1 MSTMV
6 LPAAAV
12 PTRTAPSRTAP
23 ARGSRPAVSSDAGRV
38 GELRLTRRGRLVV
51 FLAGLL
57 VAVAAAVA
65 FAGVSVATAEKGEPV
80 PTDVIVVGSGA
91 TLWDI
96 AAARTDDGDVRA
108 MISTIQELNHL
119 EGGMLVA
126 GQRLLVPAGD

>member
-6 LPAAAV
+6 LPAA
-12 PTRTAPSRTAP
+12 P
-23 ARGSRPAVSSDAGRV
+23 AARRASSRPSPYAG
-38 GELRLTRRGRLVV
+38 GPLRLTRRGRLVV

-57 VAVAAAVA
+57 VAVAVAVA

-96 AAARTDDGDVRA
+96 ASARAEDGDVRG

-119 EGGMLVA
+119 EGWLVVA
-126 GQRLLVPAGD
+126 GQRLRVPAAD

>member
-6 LPAAAV
+6 LPAAAL
-12 PTRTAPSRTAP
+12 PTRTPRTSAY
-23 ARGSRPAVSSDAGRV
+23 AGSSRPG
-38 GELRLTRRGRLVV
+38 GLRLTRRGRLVV

-57 VAVAAAVA
+57 VAVAVAVA

-80 PTDVIVVGSGA
+80 PTDVVVVGTGV

-119 EGGMLVA
+119 DGGLVIA

>member
-12 PTRTAPSRTAP
+12 PTRTA
-23 ARGSRPAVSSDAGRV
+23 RPAPYAAGGRR

-57 VAVAAAVA
+57 VAVAVAVA
-65 FAGVSVATAEKGEPV
+65 FAGVSVATAEKGEPA
-80 PTDVIVVGSGA
+80 PTDVIVVGTGA

-96 AAARTDDGDVRA
+96 AATRAEDGDVRA

-126 GQRLLVPAGD
+126 GQRLLVPATD

>member
-6 LPAAAV
+6 LPAAAA
-12 PTRTAPSRTAP
+12 PTRS
-23 ARGSRPAVSSDAGRV
+23 ARPTTYAGDGRR

-51 FLAGLL
+51 FLVGLL
-57 VAVAAAVA
+57 VAVAVAVA
-65 FAGVSVATAEKGEPV
+65 FAGVSVATAEKGEPA
-80 PTDVIVVGSGA
+80 PTDIIVVGSGA

-126 GQRLLVPAGD
+126 GQRLLVPAAD

>member
-6 LPAAAV
+6 LPAAA
-12 PTRTAPSRTAP
+12 TLTRTAP
-23 ARGSRPAVSSDAGRV
+23 ARTTRTAVPSADGRR

-51 FLAGLL
+51 FLLGLV
-57 VAVAAAVA
+57 VAVAVAVA

-80 PTDVIVVGSGA
+80 PTDVIVVGTGA

-96 AAARTDDGDVRA
+96 AAARTEDGDVRA

-126 GQRLLVPAGD
+126 GQRLLVPAAD